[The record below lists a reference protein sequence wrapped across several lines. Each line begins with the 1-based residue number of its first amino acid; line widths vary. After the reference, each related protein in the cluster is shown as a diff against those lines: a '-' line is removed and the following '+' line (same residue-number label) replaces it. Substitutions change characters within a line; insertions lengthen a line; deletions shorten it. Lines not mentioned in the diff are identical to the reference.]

1 MGAQQPLAAGCRV
14 AHTCVLVLPGRQ
26 TPNWV
31 ALPGLTVSSDNV
43 VESFQKVW
51 RKQPLREVL
60 VSAKLVKNH
69 SAL

>member
-1 MGAQQPLAAGCRV
+1 MGCSTALAAGCRV

-43 VESFQKVW
+43 VESFQEVW
-51 RKQPLREVL
+51 RKQPPREVL
-60 VSAKLVKNH
+60 VSVKLVKNH
-69 SAL
+69 SPL